1 MSSGG
6 PGLEGGDIA
15 PTCPRCRMTTPDE
28 ARFCPHCGTR
38 LKDAPLPPPP
48 YVPLPQSP
56 TLLDVGRGVAS
67 YTTLVL
73 LVLIAVNVGIVI
85 GSIGLVLSDLEGQ
98 KFTLFMIVPLIVE
111 LLEIGGLALT
121 AYYLFLVV
129 AIVGSFL
136 WMIRKSL
143 ARFLGELRLK
153 PASNGHSPLYIVGT
167 LFFSLIALNFYYYI
181 LLGAMGIVPETPD
194 FGDITIWETIF
205 LLANASV
212 WEELITRV
220 LLIGV
225 PLIFVGLARKGD
237 MRWLNYFLGGG
248 FKLGKPELALL
259 VFSSAM
265 FGLAHLTSWD
275 IYKVLPT
282 FIAGLALGYLFLRVG
297 LYAAIMLHF
306 TVDFASVPIEI
317 TQSLTVTLVI
327 GILTLVWIAVGSCY
341 FYYYS
346 ARAMGFVLKKDL
358 WPPRF
363 LRPKPQPIM
372 YTPQRTYPPST
383 GDMPPST
390 AQYRSRELGFGFS
403 CRYCGNTEARYQG
416 GDFYCLR
423 CGRRN

>member
-15 PTCPRCRMTTPDE
+15 PTCPRCRMMIPDE
-28 ARFCPHCGTR
+28 AIFCPHCGTK
-38 LKDAPLPPPP
+38 LKDAPLLPPP
-48 YVPLPQSP
+48 YVPLPQSS

-73 LVLIAVNVGIVI
+73 LVLIAINVGIVI
-85 GSIGLVLSDLEGQ
+85 GSIGLVLSDLEGL
-98 KFTLFMIVPLIVE
+98 KFTLFLIVPWIVE

-136 WMIRKSL
+136 WLIRKSL
-143 ARFLGELRLK
+143 VRFLGELRLRSS
-153 PASNGHSPLYIVGT
+153 SNGHSPLYIVGT

-181 LLGAMGIVPETPD
+181 ILGAVGIVPEIPD
-194 FGDITIWETIF
+194 FGDITIWETVF

-225 PLIFVGLARKGD
+225 PLIFVDLARRGK
-237 MRWLNYFLGGG
+237 MRWVNYLLGGG

-259 VFSSAM
+259 VFSSTM
-265 FGLAHLTSWD
+265 FGLAHLTTWD

-306 TVDFASVPIEI
+306 AVDFASVPIEL
-317 TQSLTVTLVI
+317 TQSLAVTLAI

-341 FYYYS
+341 FYYY
-346 ARAMGFVLKKDL
+346 AVRAIGFVLNKDL

-363 LRPKPQPIM
+363 LRAKPQPMI
-372 YTPQRTYPPST
+372 YTPQRIHPPST
-383 GDMPPST
+383 GGVSPTTPTYGSWE
-390 AQYRSRELGFGFS
+390 QGFGFA
-403 CRYCGNTEARYQG
+403 CRYCGNTEARYQD

-423 CGRRN
+423 CGRKN